1 MNNSDK
7 ENVLNKSVINWYPG
21 HMAKTRREMK
31 EKMSLI
37 DVVYE
42 VIDARM
48 PLSSRIID
56 LDDLV
61 RGKPRIL
68 VVTKYDLC
76 DKKETD
82 LILDDYQKQGF
93 SVIPVDLLTGKNVLE
108 IVSVTK
114 KIMTEMNEKRKSKGM
129 KPRSVRALI
138 VGSPNVGK
146 STLINRLVGKKATA
160 IGNRPGVTKNL
171 GWIRIHKD
179 IELLDTPGILWP
191 KFENQRQAHILA
203 CFSAIKEEILDVEEL
218 VRFIL
223 EIMMKYYPDRV
234 LERYGLESIDF
245 SDLESSFSLIAKKR
259 GALGKGGL
267 PDYAKVY
274 QLILRDFKDGMF
286 GPITLD
292 RFEET
297 NI

>member
-1 MNNSDK
+1 MNDDNRQ
-7 ENVLNKSVINWYPG
+7 NQTNINWYPG

-68 VVTKYDLC
+68 IVTKYDLC
-76 DKKETD
+76 DKKATD
-82 LILDDYQKQGF
+82 LILNDYQKQGF
-93 SVIPVDLLTGKNVLE
+93 SVIPVDLLTGKNILE
-108 IVSVTK
+108 IISVTK

-146 STLINRLVGKKATA
+146 STLINRLVGKKVTA

-179 IELLDTPGILWP
+179 IELLDSPGILWP
-191 KFENQRQAHILA
+191 KLENQKQAIILA
-203 CFSAIKEEILDVEEL
+203 CFSAIREEILDLREL
-218 VRFIL
+218 ATFIL
-223 EIMMKYYPDRV
+223 KIMMKYYPEQILKRYA
-234 LERYGLESIDF
+234 LEAIDF
-245 SDLESSFSLIAKKR
+245 SDLEPTFSMIAKKR
-259 GALGKGGL
+259 GALSKGGSF
-267 PDYAKVY
+267 DYEKVY
-274 QLILRDFKDGMF
+274 HLIVRDFKDGVF

-292 RFEET
+292 RLEE
-297 NI
+297 IE